1 MLEIEGELAAFAGI
15 LSDWVPV
22 SQLSLSS
29 PAAEVKAVKKKKK
42 DTGEKMTIPPPSD
55 SFKKHY
61 RRLEA
66 RAFKVLLGCATN
78 SIMLDVQDTEG
89 PAPTR
94 ALQVTPEMAQ
104 SLLCELRQQL
114 QCTLRKA
121 TRSATP

>member
-1 MLEIEGELAAFAGI
+1 MS
-15 LSDWVPV
+15 LSLCVFQVPV

-29 PAAEVKAVKKKKK
+29 PVAEAKVAKKKKK
-42 DTGEKMTIPPPSD
+42 DTGEKMAIPPPND

-61 RRLEA
+61 RRLES

-94 ALQVTPEMAQ
+94 VSASDGPLCVRWTLLVT
-104 SLLCELRQQL
+104 
-114 QCTLRKA
+114 
-121 TRSATP
+121 SAD